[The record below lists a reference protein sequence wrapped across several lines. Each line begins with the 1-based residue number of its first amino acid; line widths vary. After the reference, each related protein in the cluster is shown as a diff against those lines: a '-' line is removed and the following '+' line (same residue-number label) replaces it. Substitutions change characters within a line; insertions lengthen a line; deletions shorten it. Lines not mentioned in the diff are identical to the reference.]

1 MNTSTLLITAAVGH
15 LLAVASPGPDFAVVT
30 RQSLAFGRAAGV
42 ATAAGIA
49 TGIVF
54 HVGYALF
61 GLGWLLQQ
69 WPWLVELLRYA
80 GAAFL
85 LWMGVNALRA
95 QSQNADT
102 AVAATAPRRASQK
115 DFAVGLATNLLNPK
129 ATLFFVAL
137 CSSLLTAEPAWQYKL
152 GLAAWIIGTTF
163 LWFCLV
169 AYLLSSQG
177 LRGRLI
183 AHAHW
188 IDRGMGAV
196 LVALAVLM
204 LVPKA

>member
-1 MNTSTLLITAAVGH
+1 MSYTSILIAAALGH
-15 LLAVASPGPDFAVVT
+15 LLAVASPGPDFAIVT
-30 RQSLAFGRAAGV
+30 RQTLAHGRAAGV

-61 GLGWLLQQ
+61 GLGWVLQH
-69 WPWLVELLRYA
+69 WPWLLDVLRYG

-95 QSQNADT
+95 QPLP
-102 AVAATAPRRASQK
+102 AAASAAPSSREAGQK

-137 CSSLLTAEPAWQYKL
+137 CSALLTQSPPLGYKL
-152 GLAAWIIGTTF
+152 ALGGWIVLGTFAWFT
-163 LWFCLV
+163 LV
-169 AYLLSSQG
+169 AFVLSATAVRQ
-177 LRGRLI
+177 RLM
-183 AHAHW
+183 AKAHW
-188 IDRGMGAV
+188 IDRAMGVV
-196 LVALAVLM
+196 LIGLAGLM
-204 LVPKA
+204 LLS